1 MMMSEWKYN
10 LRWRPNY
17 EGFEILGWAAGI
29 TATIGVNTF
38 LDMPSMPCY
47 LSVAVQSAYA
57 IRSFPAAW
65 DIYTHKRRLKRK
77 PKPLLISMDSFI
89 KTMIRDPDSYLIG
102 KGFEWG
108 QNEGQLASELIK
120 RDIKKFIAK
129 TPKNFMG
136 LGWIHALGSKNEWVG
151 ISEELLTLH
160 TLVTGTT
167 GSGKTTYFKL
177 LILQAAL
184 KKQPLILIDPKND
197 EELAEWMQ
205 FCLALVDRSEKY
217 NYVSLAHPEK
227 SARISPITN
236 YTQAGEVANRI
247 TSVIQRSDSTSDPF
261 VSFGIMSL
269 TTVVELMKICEI
281 KPTLRNIKSQLS
293 SDITSLALLLIK
305 SITKFGHQILG
316 ETDFDLILQ
325 AKIERYGQK
334 IKGPKEVAELCSD
347 IYRFDIK
354 GTKGKGDPSIEA
366 GIDMFGHQREHF
378 QKMILNVMPILSQLT
393 QGFMS
398 ELLSP
403 DSGDEDELNDIR
415 PISNIQDIITTGG
428 MLYLGLNS
436 LADAETGSA
445 VGSIFLSDITSVSSN
460 VYNFMKPAGHDLSS
474 AMILIDEAAEVI
486 NDQVIKMLNKTR
498 GAGFRLFI
506 SSQST
511 SDFEARLGSEAKM
524 KQIITNTN
532 HFTALRTPDP
542 DAQEAIMKRVPPT
555 KFKFIMRGH
564 GSSAG
569 ADPEQITGSVGERL
583 MEEEGE
589 LFQSQ
594 LLGWLPNLEFMAI
607 NQANK
612 IVKGKVPILLMPR
625 NDSEYNRVKRSAKQ
639 FLSLYERKLKV
650 RGEKSRISA
659 EG

>member
-1 MMMSEWKYN
+1 MSEWKYN
-10 LRWRPNY
+10 LRWRTNF
-17 EGFEILGWAAGI
+17 EGLETLGWTAGI
-29 TATIGVNTF
+29 AATIGVNTLF
-38 LDMPSMPCY
+38 NMPSLPCY
-47 LSVAVQSAYA
+47 LSVAVQAAYG
-57 IRSFPAAW
+57 IRSLPAAW

-77 PKPLLISMDSFI
+77 PKPLVMDMKSFI
-89 KTMIRDPDSYLIG
+89 EQMIREPDSYLICR
-102 KGFEWG
+102 GFEWG

-120 RDIKKFIAK
+120 RDIKKFVAK
-129 TPKNFMG
+129 PSKNFMG
-136 LGWIHALGSKNEWVG
+136 LGWIHALGKKNEWIG
-151 ISEELLTLH
+151 ISEELLSLH
-160 TLVTGTT
+160 TLITGTT

-197 EELAEWMQ
+197 EELAEWMK
-205 FCLALVDRSEKY
+205 FCLDLVDRSTKY

-247 TSVIQRSDSTSDPF
+247 TSVIQRADSTSNPF

-293 SDITSLALLLIK
+293 ADISSLASLLIMA
-305 SITKFGHQILG
+305 ITKFGHKTLG
-316 ETDFDLILQ
+316 ESDFDIILQ
-325 AKIERYGQK
+325 AKIDRYSSK
-334 IKGPKEVAELCSD
+334 IKGPKEIAEICAD
-347 IYRFDIK
+347 IYRNDIK
-354 GTKGKGDPSIEA
+354 GNKGKGDTSIEA

-403 DSGDEDELNDIR
+403 DSADEDELNDTR

-445 VGSIFLSDITSVSSN
+445 VGSIFLSDITSVSST
-460 VYNFMKPAGHDLSS
+460 VYNFLKPGGQDLASV
-474 AMILIDEAAEVI
+474 MVLIDEAAEVI

-524 KQIITNTN
+524 KQVITNTN

-542 DAQEAIMKRVPPT
+542 DAQEAVMKRVPPT
-555 KFKFIMRGH
+555 KFKYIMRGH

-594 LLGWLPNLEFMAI
+594 LLGWLPNLECMAR

-612 IVKGKVPILLMPR
+612 IVKGKVPVILMPR
-625 NDSEYNRVKRSAKQ
+625 NESELSDVRTIAKKY
-639 FLSLYERKLKV
+639 LSIYERQQKV